1 MAKEFDMQDYPGGK
15 LNAFSTTC
23 YGVNTLAGYTGI
35 HDYASVPRRIGQSF
49 PRGTPQKLGMP
60 LQYQARRGTSKEA

>member
-49 PRGTPQKLGMP
+49 PRGTRAKAWHATPIPSATRDQ
-60 LQYQARRGTSKEA
+60 